1 MLLFG
6 PGVGGGVSWG
16 RGWDGVAEQTMT
28 VISLVKGLPQMTGN
42 AHQQSILL
50 VQ

>member
-6 PGVGGGVSWG
+6 PSVGGGSEWG
-16 RGWDGVAEQTMT
+16 EGVDGVAEQTMT
-28 VISLVKGLPQMTGN
+28 AISLVKGLPQMTGN